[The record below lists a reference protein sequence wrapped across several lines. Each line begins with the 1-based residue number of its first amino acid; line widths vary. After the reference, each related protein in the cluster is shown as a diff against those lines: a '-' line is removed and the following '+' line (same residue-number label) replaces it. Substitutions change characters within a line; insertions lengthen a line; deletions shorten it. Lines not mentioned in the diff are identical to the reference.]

1 MKDGTRYAAQ
11 VRKVYSKLR
20 QQAPEWKGPEGDD
33 PIRQLAVAILSREC
47 NEEVAQRAVD
57 RLLNSM
63 ASWNEVRVS
72 TPAEVQRCLGN
83 TIPHVLARC
92 KHLIT
97 TLQSV
102 YDRENRLSLDR
113 FRNLGRREARQRLEE
128 LDGVDELIAAS
139 VMLWSLGGHAIPVSD
154 KLLEALHRA
163 ELIHPSA
170 DRAEVQAFLER
181 NISATEAKEF
191 CRVMRSF
198 DGREHGGAKR
208 GKTTARARKTR
219 TTKR

>member
-11 VRKVYSKLR
+11 VRKVYSRLR
-20 QQAPEWKGPEGDD
+20 QQAPQWKRPEGDD
-33 PIRQLAVAILSREC
+33 PIRQLAVAILSRES

-57 RLLNSM
+57 RLLQSM

-92 KHLIT
+92 KQLIS

-128 LDGVDELIAAS
+128 FEGVDELVAAS

-154 KLLEALHRA
+154 KLLLALHRA

-198 DGREHGGAKR
+198 DGRERRGTKR
-208 GKTTARARKTR
+208 GKTTARARKAR

>member
-11 VRKVYSKLR
+11 VRKVYSRLR
-20 QQAPEWKGPEGDD
+20 RQAPQWKSPEGDD

-57 RLLNSM
+57 RLLHSM

-83 TIPHVLARC
+83 TIPHVLARS

-102 YDRENRLSLDR
+102 FDRENRLSLDR

-154 KLLEALHRA
+154 KLLQALHRA

-198 DGREHGGAKR
+198 DGRERGGAKR
-208 GKTTARARKTR
+208 GKTTARARKAR

>member
-11 VRKVYSKLR
+11 VRKVYSRLR
-20 QQAPEWKGPEGDD
+20 QQAPKGKSIEEDD
-33 PIRQLAVAILSREC
+33 PIRRLAVAILSREC

-57 RLLNSM
+57 RLLHSM

-102 YDRENRLSLDR
+102 FDRENRLSLDR

-128 LDGVDELIAAS
+128 FDGVDELVAAS

-154 KLLEALHRA
+154 KLLQALHRA

-198 DGREHGGAKR
+198 DGRERGGANR
-208 GKTTARARKTR
+208 GKTTTRARKAR

>member
-11 VRKVYSKLR
+11 VRKVYFRLR
-20 QQAPEWKGPEGDD
+20 QQAPQWKRPEGDD

-57 RLLNSM
+57 RLLQSM

-83 TIPHVLARC
+83 TIPQVLARC

-102 YDRENRLSLDR
+102 FDRENRLSLDR

-128 LDGVDELIAAS
+128 FDGVDELIAAS

-154 KLLEALHRA
+154 KLLQALHRA

-198 DGREHGGAKR
+198 DGRERAGAKR
-208 GKTTARARKTR
+208 GKTTARARKAR